1 MPIDEDLIDEDLI
14 DEGIPAVVVDDLDDD
29 ETPPVVVIP
38 RQPKPEGDPLESAS
52 WKNVLSLMETQNALI
67 ERNLSGL
74 RPAIEELQTASQS
87 VKNAVD
93 RVNTALEELNKVK
106 EEAAPDDIS
115 TVEETIAPA
124 SEPER
129 KKGPRW
135 RK

>member
-29 ETPPVVVIP
+29 ENPPVVVVP

-115 TVEETIAPA
+115 TVEEEIAPA
-124 SEPER
+124 AQPER